1 MTTYGDL
8 VDTLTKSGAS
18 QSAFWKDED
27 FGTNPWDWAHIG
39 QDNQAGNTEVG
50 AGGFYDDQGNYHPG
64 PQSTTP
70 IVINGDLVLQGV
82 QNPQQLI
89 DELKRMG
96 NMRGAIN
103 VNYNY

>member
-1 MTTYGDL
+1 MLKMASFQSFVQEIKPLMEDMIKLFGTWGELMTTYGDL

-64 PQSTTP
+64 HKA
-70 IVINGDLVLQGV
+70 
-82 QNPQQLI
+82 QL
-89 DELKRMG
+89 LS
-96 NMRGAIN
+96 
-103 VNYNY
+103 